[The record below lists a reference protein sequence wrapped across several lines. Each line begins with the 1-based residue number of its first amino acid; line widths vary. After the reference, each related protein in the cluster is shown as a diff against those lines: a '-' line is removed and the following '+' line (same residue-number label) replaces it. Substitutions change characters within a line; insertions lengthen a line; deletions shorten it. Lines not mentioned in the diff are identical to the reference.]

1 MRGVTRERGFSLLEV
16 LVALAILGLGLT
28 SILSAQAGLFSSSAR
43 SMYTTAASNLA
54 RCKIAELEVKLLRE
68 GYQWTE
74 QKGEGTCCEDETEST
89 YSCKWNVEPV
99 ILPEMNMNVMMGQDA
114 GVSGSPNAS
123 PSSGGFLSGFNPTD
137 TKGLNSTGSP
147 LGALG
152 GLVPG
157 LSGNSPFG
165 MLSSGSG
172 SGSAMGMGGLATM
185 ALSLVYPTLK
195 PMLEASIRRITISV
209 NWREGVVARDFT
221 LVEYVTNPTQGLPQI
236 AASGSSSAGP
246 MNPLLLLNGLSGMGT
261 PGMSGATPGGF

>member
-1 MRGVTRERGFSLLEV
+1 MRDMSNTRGFSLLEV

-74 QKGEGTCCEDETEST
+74 QKGEGNCCEDDDEST
-89 YSCKWNVEPV
+89 YSCKWSIEPV
-99 ILPEMNMNVMMGQDA
+99 ILPEMNMSLNGPDA
-114 GVSGSPNAS
+114 GVSGSSSAS
-123 PSSGGFLSGFNPTD
+123 PTSSGFLSGFSPTD
-137 TKGLNSTGSP
+137 TNGLNVPGG

-157 LSGNSPFG
+157 LSGSSPFG

-172 SGSAMGMGGLATM
+172 SGAGMGGLATM

-195 PMLEASIRRITISV
+195 PMLEASIRRVTISV
-209 NWREGVVARDFT
+209 NWREGVIPRDFT
-221 LVEYVTNPTQGLPQI
+221 LVEYVTNPTQGLPPMTP
-236 AASGSSSAGP
+236 AGSASAGP
-246 MNPLLLLNGLSGMGT
+246 MNPLLLLNGLSGTGT
-261 PGMSGATPGGF
+261 PGLSGPTPGGF

>member
-1 MRGVTRERGFSLLEV
+1 MSSGAPRGFSLLEV

-54 RCKIAELEVKLLRE
+54 RCKSAELEVKLLRE

-74 QKGEGTCCEDETEST
+74 QKGEGNCCEDEDETT
-89 YSCKWNVEPV
+89 YSCKWNIEPV
-99 ILPEMNMNVMMGQDA
+99 ILPEMNMSLNADA
-114 GVSGSPNAS
+114 GASPSASAS
-123 PSSGGFLSGFNPTD
+123 PSSFLSGFSPTD
-137 TKGLNSTGSP
+137 TNGLNMPGGP

-152 GLVPG
+152 GLMPG

-172 SGSAMGMGGLATM
+172 SSAGMGGLAMM
-185 ALSLVYPTLK
+185 ALSIVYPTLK

-209 NWREGVVARDFT
+209 NWREGVIPRDFT
-221 LVEYVTNPTQGLPQI
+221 LVEYVTNPTQGLPPLMP
-236 AASGSSSAGP
+236 SGSASAGP
-246 MNPLLLLNGLSGMGT
+246 VNPLLLLNGLSGTGT
-261 PGMSGATPGGF
+261 PGLPGARPGGF